1 MKGKGGFMSSGVKAL
16 IIIVVIFVVLV
27 GLGVLAYFYF
37 FVGFTSEQKY
47 AKCLNTCR
55 EVMLRDED
63 IPACYQRCAELYGHH
78 ANIDA
83 EQGINQSKTPTPTPS
98 VSKSSSPAPSDLQNT
113 ALDCEYVWPQKIVKK
128 DSRELV
134 YWCSSAKPWCNPAD
148 NTYENIGCCA
158 NYSETTKQK
167 TDCTLLPDLLSKIS
181 D

>member
-1 MKGKGGFMSSGVKAL
+1 MSSGVKAL
-16 IIIVVIFVVLV
+16 IIIVVIFVVLI

-37 FVGFTSEQKY
+37 FVGFTTEQKY
-47 AKCLNTCR
+47 GKCLKTCR
-55 EVMLRDED
+55 DVMLRDED

-78 ANIDA
+78 S
-83 EQGINQSKTPTPTPS
+83 QTPTPTPTPTS
-98 VSKSSSPAPSDLQNT
+98 PVSKSSSPAPSDLQNIV
-113 ALDCEYVWPQKIVKK
+113 LDCEYVWPQKIVKK

-148 NTYENIGCCA
+148 NKYENIGCCA